1 MFDSIASLTLG
12 WYQWLSLL
20 VSLRSFLD
28 NLVALHHA
36 ICVPSSA
43 LSPTWYLS
51 TGDQVT
57 HNSKQEWL
65 LSRHLE
71 AMRRQTQL
79 HIMTFRNDMGLGM
92 LFWWECDVYNLAR
105 KWILG
110 PRNVTWLISIYVAG
124 TKPWVQS
131 LTPYKSDIVAC
142 VHHPSTQEEDAGGSE
157 MQGSFGAQDSLGSMR
172 PGQKGWEMKKEKRRE
187 RKGRKEDQWENRMR
201 YIPSYLKQG
210 YSPPQEKQI

>member
-1 MFDSIASLTLG
+1 MALPAGLTAIIPGQPGDPRSCYLC
-12 WYQWLSLL
+12 SFICTITHL
-20 VSLRSFLD
+20 VPEHWRSGHTQQQAGMA
-28 NLVALHHA
+28 ALKTPRGYA
-36 ICVPSSA
+36 K
-43 LSPTWYLS
+43 T
-51 TGDQVT
+51 D
-57 HNSKQEWL
+57 
-65 LSRHLE
+65 
-71 AMRRQTQL
+71 TQL
-79 HIMTFRNDMGLGM
+79 HIMTFRNDVGLGM

-110 PRNVTWLISIYVAG
+110 PRNVTRLISIYVAR

-157 MQGSFGAQDSLGSMR
+157 VQGSFGAQDSLGSMR

-201 YIPSYLKQG
+201 YIPSNLKQR
-210 YSPPQEKQI
+210 YSQPQEKQI